1 MSETKLQELHREQ
14 GQSPWLDNLKR
25 GYITSGDL
33 QGMVERGIRGITS
46 NPTIFAKAIEG
57 GGDYDPQF
65 RALVEER
72 TSIDDAY
79 WDLVIDDIRNA
90 LRILRPVYDE
100 SGGEDGFVSI
110 EVAPGLA
117 RNTGETVAAARQLH
131 ERINQPNLYVKIP
144 ATPEGVPAIRQMVSE
159 GRNINIT
166 LMFSLG
172 RYDQVIEAYFQGLEA
187 YQGDLSQV
195 RSVASFFVS
204 RVDTEVDRRLEAIGS
219 DEALGLRGQAAV
231 AQDKLAYQLFRQRF
245 QGGRWEELRA
255 RGANLQRPL
264 WASTSTKNPA
274 YSDLLY
280 VETLIGPDTVN
291 TLPEQTIDALE
302 DHGTIARTV
311 ENGIHVAEGVFD
323 RLEAIG
329 VDMDD
334 VGRVLEDEGVAAF
347 AKSFDELLGVLERKS
362 AELTS

>member
-1 MSETKLQELHREQ
+1 MSETKLQRLCREQ

-25 GYITSGDL
+25 GYITSGEL
-33 QGMVERGIRGITS
+33 KRWVERGIRGITS

-57 GGDYDPQF
+57 GDDYDDQF
-65 RALVEER
+65 RSLVKQR

-79 WDLVIDDIRNA
+79 WDMVVDDITHA
-90 LRILRPVYDE
+90 LAILRPVHDA

-110 EVAPGLA
+110 EVAPDLA
-117 RNTGETVAAARQLH
+117 RDTKRSIEAARLFH

-144 ATPEGVPAIRQMVSE
+144 ATAEGIPAIQKMVSE

-166 LMFSLG
+166 LIFSLS
-172 RYDQVIEAYFQGLEA
+172 RYDEVIEAYLSGLEA
-187 YQGDLSQV
+187 YDGDLSKV
-195 RSVASFFVS
+195 HSVASFFVS
-204 RVDTEVDRRLEAIGS
+204 RVDTEVDRRLEAIGT

-231 AQDKLAYQLFRQRF
+231 AQAKLAYQLFLDRF
-245 QGGRWEELRA
+245 RGGRWEELLA

-264 WASTSTKNPA
+264 WASTSTKNPQ

-291 TLPEQTIDALE
+291 TLPEQTIEAFE

-311 ENGIHVAEGVFD
+311 DDGIHVAEGVFEALE
-323 RLEAIG
+323 RLGI
-329 VDMDD
+329 DMED
-334 VGRVLEDEGVAAF
+334 VGLVLEEEGVASF
-347 AKSFDELLGVLERKS
+347 SKSFDELISALERKS
-362 AELTS
+362 AEFSA